1 MFHQRE
7 AIVRLLLDDD
17 PATVEL
23 TKRQL
28 LAGGT
33 SNVPDLLDLMSGA
46 NAKLAG
52 TVRELI
58 TKIEV
63 SDARDQFA
71 KICQSVT
78 TIEDLEQTCWLL
90 SRVFLPGLNL
100 NYYMKLLDQWAAEI
114 KYQER
119 TSETDSDRDS
129 LLPEFFGDQLGFRG
143 NSDDYYNIRNSLL
156 PCVIDSK
163 RGIPTS
169 LALVYLLVSK
179 RAGLAVTGVDLPGHF
194 VVRYQGRLF
203 DPFEGGRILADEDC
217 LRALPDQRR
226 EAIVAMSTEVSP
238 KTILIHILSNLLYIL
253 EQEEKD
259 DYREMISG
267 WLLLVKES

>member
-1 MFHQRE
+1 MFRQRE

-58 TKIEV
+58 TEIEV
-63 SDARDQFA
+63 SDARDRFT
-71 KICQSVT
+71 KTCQSVV
-78 TIEDLEQTCWLL
+78 TIDDLERNCWLL

-100 NYYMKLLDQWAAEI
+100 NYYIKLLDQWAAAI
-114 KYQER
+114 KYQEK
-119 TSETDSDRDS
+119 TLDTEADRDS

-179 RAGLAVTGVDLPGHF
+179 RAGLPVTGVDLPGHF
-194 VVRYQGRLF
+194 VVRYHGRLF
-203 DPFEGGRILADEDC
+203 DPFEGGRILPEEDC

-226 EAIVAMSTEVSP
+226 EALVAMSTEVSP
-238 KTILIHILSNLLYIL
+238 KTILVHILSNLLYIL

-259 DYREMISG
+259 DYRKMISG
-267 WLLLVKES
+267 WLSLVKES